1 MISPNRPGDA
11 VPGGFGEDQPPS
23 PIMPLVQFLVR
34 TCADKSQQDFC
45 VLINPQQVCP
55 GSSGRADLAKLP
67 Q

>member
-1 MISPNRPGDA
+1 
-11 VPGGFGEDQPPS
+11 
-23 PIMPLVQFLVR
+23 MPLVQSLVR